1 MTGEGIWIWD
11 VVLLL
16 LAASFVL
23 AFVRLALGRSVADR
37 VVALEVMATLGVAT
51 TATLAVEFAQP
62 VFLDVAVVLALISF
76 VGTVAM
82 GVYLERRSGS

>member
-1 MTGEGIWIWD
+1 MGEISWIWN

-16 LAASFVL
+16 LATAFVL
-23 AFVRLALGRSVADR
+23 AFARLARGPSVADR

-51 TATLAVEFAQP
+51 TATLAVEYAQP